1 MRGLRVLRNVVSNY
15 MRFVLFA
22 VVGIVLTPVLVHGL
36 GDRDYGLWTTVFSL
50 TGYFGLLDQGIRP
63 SLVRYV
69 SRDHALGDRVGLSRT
84 VSSAM
89 ALYLGAGIVTML
101 LALVVAQFAPAR
113 IPLEPDQRALAPAL
127 VLLVGGTMALGFPL
141 GVFGAVLSGLQ
152 RYDLAN
158 LVGVG
163 AGVLRAV
170 AFVVVIR
177 MGGGLLAL
185 GWTSLLVNVLGHI
198 VTAWMANRLMPGVRI
213 APSFVDRPHLRAIAS
228 YSGWAFIGALASN
241 IAFQTD
247 SIVITSVLG
256 AALVTPFAIASGL
269 VENARSLVTAAT
281 VVLAPTASEMDT
293 LGERDK
299 LHAMLIAGCK
309 YSVLLSW
316 PVLLGLVVFGPNLL
330 TTWVGE
336 RYASASLLLTILVVP
351 TFIALPQA
359 TASSV
364 LYGISRH
371 RGIVVLSIVAAVANL
386 GLSIVW
392 ARWPAPMEA
401 LFGRTLDPGL
411 VGVAMGTAVPL
422 LLISGFATA
431 WYACRALDMPLLRY
445 LDLGMLRPG
454 LASLAFLVPALA
466 VQRWWH
472 PMGWLPL
479 LVACAACWIVFAL
492 AAWRFALP
500 PDERERWAKLV
511 SGFFGRGTVGTPVP
525 ADRGG
530 RS

>member
-15 MRFVLFA
+15 LRFVVFA

-69 SRDHALGDRVGLSRT
+69 SRDHALGDDVGLSRT
-84 VSSAM
+84 ISSAM
-89 ALYLGAGIVTML
+89 ALYLGAGLLTMAIAVIV
-101 LALVVAQFAPAR
+101 ARFAPAHL
-113 IPLEPDQRALAPAL
+113 PLDPDQRALAPAL
-127 VLLVGGTMALGFPL
+127 VLLVGGTIALGFPL

-158 LVGVG
+158 LVGVA

-185 GWTSLLVNVLGHI
+185 GWTSLIVNVLGHI
-198 VTAWMANRLMPGVRI
+198 VTAIMARALLPRARI
-213 APSFVDRPHLRAIAS
+213 SPTFVDRPHLRAIAS
-228 YSGWAFIGALASN
+228 YGGWAFVGALASN

-247 SIVITSVLG
+247 SIVITSILG

-281 VVLAPTASEMDT
+281 VVLAPTASEMET

-299 LHAMLIAGCK
+299 LHAMLVAGCK

-316 PVLLGLVVFGPNLL
+316 PVLLGLVIFGPNLL

-351 TFIALPQA
+351 TFVALPQA
-359 TASSV
+359 TAASV

-371 RGIVVLSIVAAVANL
+371 RGIVILSIVAAVANL
-386 GLSIVW
+386 ALSILW

-422 LLISGFATA
+422 FVVSGVATA
-431 WYACRALDMPLLRY
+431 WYACRALEMPLLRY

-454 LASLAFLVPALA
+454 LASLAFAIPAMA
-466 VQRWWH
+466 AQRAWH
-472 PMGWLPL
+472 PTGWWPL
-479 LVACAACWIVFAL
+479 LGTCAACWLVFVAV
-492 AAWRFALP
+492 AWRFALP
-500 PDERERWAKLV
+500 DDERARWARLV
-511 SGFFGRGTVGTPVP
+511 SGALGRGRP
-525 ADRGG
+525 ATAAPAERGG
-530 RS
+530 RA